1 MSNLSTSRAILL
13 LGIASFAST
22 SAFRVLDPALM
33 NLSQEFQTTTG
44 EAAHVVTWFAVAY
57 GVMQFFYGPIGDR
70 FGKYRTVTIAT
81 LACAIGNYWVA
92 IAPSFDLIVIG
103 RFLSGAAAAGIIP
116 MSMAWIGDH
125 VPYEKRQETLA
136 KFSIGVVTGMGSGL
150 VLGGV
155 FTDTL
160 GWRASF
166 YFLGTL
172 YLVVGALLYSK
183 RASMPDIKTSA
194 LKGFELLAPIKAVTS
209 VPWARVIL
217 LVVII
222 EGALVFGVL
231 SFVPSYLQMKH
242 EVSSTAAGLI
252 TGLYSGGALIYIMI
266 SKWVI
271 KRFGEAHMVKAGG
284 VTLALSYIIFLFVP
298 GWQFATF
305 ASLMCGLGYYLM
317 HSVLQTNATQMAPE
331 RRGTGVALFASFLFA
346 GQAIGV
352 TLGAQIVDR
361 VSLSGVFILAIC
373 VIPVLAFWFSHKLNQ
388 RRISLAA
395 SSAK

>member
-1 MSNLSTSRAILL
+1 M

-33 NLSQEFQTTTG
+33 NLSQEFQITTG
-44 EAAHVVTWFAVAY
+44 KAAYVVTWFAVAY
-57 GVMQFFYGPIGDR
+57 GVMQFFYGPVGDR
-70 FGKYRTVTIAT
+70 FGKYRTVTTAT

-92 IAPSFDLIVIG
+92 IAPTFDLIVIG

-125 VPYEKRQETLA
+125 VPYEKRQETIA

-183 RASMPDIKTSA
+183 RASMPDIRNPQQV
-194 LKGFELLAPIKAVTS
+194 GFKLLAPIKAVVK
-209 VPWARVIL
+209 VPWARILL
-217 LVVII
+217 LVVLI
-222 EGALVFGVL
+222 EGALVFGTL
-231 SFVPSYLQMKH
+231 SFVPLYLQMKH
-242 EVSSTAAGLI
+242 EVSSTMAGLI
-252 TGLYSGGALIYIMI
+252 TSLYSAGALIYVMI
-266 SKWVI
+266 SKRVI
-271 KRFGEAHMVKAGG
+271 KRFGEVRMVNAGG
-284 VTLALSYIIFLFVP
+284 VTLAISYIIFLSVP
-298 GWQFATF
+298 GWQFATV
-305 ASLMCGLGYYLM
+305 ASLLCGLGYYLM

-331 RRGTGVALFASFLFA
+331 RRGTSVALFASFLFA
-346 GQAIGV
+346 GQAIGIS
-352 TLGAQIVDR
+352 LGAQIVDR
-361 VSLSGVFILAIC
+361 VGLSSVFILAIC
-373 VIPVLAFWFSHKLNQ
+373 VMPVIAFWFSHKLNQ

>member
-1 MSNLSTSRAILL
+1 MSNISTSRAILL

-33 NLSQEFQTTTG
+33 SLTQEFQITTG
-44 EAAHVVTWFAVAY
+44 EAAKVVIWFAVAY

-70 FGKYRTVTIAT
+70 FGKYRTIAIAT
-81 LACAIGNYWVA
+81 FACAVGNYLVA
-92 IAPSFDLIVIG
+92 IAPTFNLVVIG

-136 KFSIGVVTGMGSGL
+136 KFSIGMVTGMGSGL

-155 FTDTL
+155 FADTL

-172 YLVVGALLYSK
+172 YLVVGTLLYSQK
-183 RASMPDIKTSA
+183 GSVPD
-194 LKGFELLAPIKAVTS
+194 LKNSNQVGFALLAPIKAVTS

-217 LVVII
+217 LVVLI
-222 EGALVFGVL
+222 EGALIFGAL

-252 TGLYSGGALIYIMI
+252 TGLYSAGALIYVLI
-266 SKWVI
+266 SRWVI
-271 KRFGEAHMVKAGG
+271 KRFGEARMVQAGG
-284 VTLALSYIIFLFVP
+284 ITVALSYIIFLFVP
-298 GWQFATF
+298 TWQFAMV

-317 HSVLQTNATQMAPE
+317 HSVLQTNATQMVPE
-331 RRGTGVALFASFLFA
+331 RRGTAVALFASFLFA

-352 TLGAQIVDR
+352 TLGAQIVDQ
-361 VSLSGVFILAIC
+361 VGLSGVFIFAIF
-373 VIPVLAFWFSHKLNQ
+373 VMPIVAFWFASKLVQ
-388 RRISLAA
+388 RRISRAA